1 MLQHTPQ
8 PSTTATRT
16 THIADG
22 QLDQYLYAIALVMAR
37 RQMRQR
43 WGSRSLSR

>member
-1 MLQHTPQ
+1 MLQHRPQ

-22 QLDQYLYAIALVMAR
+22 KLDQYLYAIVFTMAR

-43 WGSRSLSR
+43 WGVRI

>member
-1 MLQHTPQ
+1 MLQHPPQ
-8 PSTTATRT
+8 LSTKATRT

-22 QLDQYLYAIALVMAR
+22 QLDKYLYAITLVMAR

-43 WGSRSLSR
+43 WGSRPLNR

>member
-1 MLQHTPQ
+1 MLQNPPQ

-22 QLDQYLYAIALVMAR
+22 ELEQYLYAIVFAMAR

-43 WGSRSLSR
+43 WGSRPLNR